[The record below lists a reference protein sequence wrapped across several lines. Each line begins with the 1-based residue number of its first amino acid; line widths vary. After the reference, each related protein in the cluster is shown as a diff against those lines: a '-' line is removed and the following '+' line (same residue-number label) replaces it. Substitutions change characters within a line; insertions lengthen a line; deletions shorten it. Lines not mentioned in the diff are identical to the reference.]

1 MPLPAHWNVCRSVR
15 SGGFETYNRAHM
27 SRIKIA
33 PSLLAAD
40 FALLGEEVARVER
53 SVDWLHLDVMDGHF
67 VPNLSFGIPVIAA
80 LREQSALYF
89 DCHLMTTNPDAFLPE
104 LAEAGV
110 DLVTMHIEAIPDPT
124 VAIRRAR
131 SEELD
136 VGLVINPGTP
146 VAAVLPF
153 LELVDVVL
161 VMSVEPG
168 FGGQPLISEVLG
180 KVEKLRET
188 VENSGFLTDIEIDGG
203 ITPENIGR
211 AADAGAHVFVAGTA
225 IFGAEDPVDAVRE
238 LRRTIEGK

>member
-1 MPLPAHWNVCRSVR
+1 
-15 SGGFETYNRAHM
+15 M

-40 FALLGEEVARVER
+40 FARLGEEVARVES

-80 LREQSALYF
+80 LREQSSLYF

-124 VAIRRAR
+124 VAFRRAR
-131 SEELD
+131 AEGLD

-146 VAAVLPF
+146 VAAVEPF

-168 FGGQPLISEVLG
+168 FGGQRLIAEALG

-188 VENSGFLTDIEIDGG
+188 VENSGFATDIEIDGG
-203 ITPENIGR
+203 ITLENIGR
-211 AADAGAHVFVAGTA
+211 AAEAGAHVFVSGTA
-225 IFGAEDPVDAVRE
+225 IFGAENPVDAVRE
-238 LRRTIEGK
+238 LRRTIEKND